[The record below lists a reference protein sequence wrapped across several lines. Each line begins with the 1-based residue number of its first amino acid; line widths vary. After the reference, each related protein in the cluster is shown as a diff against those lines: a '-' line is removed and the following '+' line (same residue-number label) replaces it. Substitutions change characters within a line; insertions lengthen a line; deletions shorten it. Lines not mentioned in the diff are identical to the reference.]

1 MTHGV
6 HQRDGS
12 LPVRSARHELDVT
25 GAHHYA
31 VSAKGALASAR
42 GATVG
47 PSVLTV
53 WQFSFQDPMTSD
65 PKQLAI
71 HDRYACVMTATARPA
86 GPLALLR
93 GATSCSFLR
102 ECPVNSKNQAK
113 RSAP

>member
-1 MTHGV
+1 MTHRV
-6 HQRDGS
+6 HQRDDS
-12 LPVRSARHELDVT
+12 VPVRSARHKLYVT
-25 GAHHYA
+25 GAHVDA

-47 PSVLTV
+47 SSVPTI
-53 WQFSFQDPMTSD
+53 WQFSFRDPTASD

-71 HDRYACVMTATARPA
+71 HDPYACVMTASARPA

-93 GATSCSFLR
+93 RRTSCSFLG
-102 ECPVNSKNQAK
+102 ECPENSKNQAK

>member
-1 MTHGV
+1 MTHRV
-6 HQRDGS
+6 HQRDDS
-12 LPVRSARHELDVT
+12 LPVRSARHKLYVT
-25 GAHHYA
+25 GAHVDA

-47 PSVLTV
+47 PSVPTV
-53 WQFSFQDPMTSD
+53 WQLSFRDPMTSD

-71 HDRYACVMTATARPA
+71 HNPYACVMTATARPA

-93 GATSCSFLR
+93 GGTSCPFLR